1 MIIDLF
7 NNIQFLELCAAFFAL
22 ITIICNFCS
31 IGINIKRK
39 KNSDEM
45 LIKNFNNRANS
56 TVYNRG
62 KNWKCERHREQREK
76 RGNSKEVD
84 KEIKTLIMEM
94 YKENV
99 PLEKIRIIANN
110 SGITDETLNII
121 LTKSY
126 NKEL

>member
-7 NNIQFLELCAAFFAL
+7 NNIQFLEFGAVFFAL

-31 IGINIKRK
+31 IGINVKRK
-39 KNSDEM
+39 NNNDKM
-45 LIKNFNNRANS
+45 LIENSNNHANS
-56 TVYNRG
+56 TVYIRR
-62 KNWKCERHREQREK
+62 KNWKCHIHHNQGVK
-76 RGNSKEVD
+76 IGNSKKVD

-110 SGITDETLNII
+110 SGITDETLNFI